1 MFDFPATQSQ
11 VQESN
16 RTYQQDQIHFDREQV
31 AEAVKEA
38 VKETDMFKGAE
49 LFKGG
54 HNVTPCKFKPL
65 NSSTSSVRNELFP
78 DGPPSPVF
86 ARVSVPAPAPAAPA
100 PAEVTPVDD
109 PAPVPADEVAP
120 VVDPARVAVPF
131 SVPVS
136 LPVPASDGA
145 IASASG
151 YDFDAATN
159 PALFRLMRSTENLDD
174 AKLANNFAER
184 KNKNIQKE
192 TSKTALK
199 QRQLDEES
207 RDRQL
212 RAAAHAD
219 LNTYHRH
226 VQDSDRFQ
234 LQSFQEFNKIYERAE
249 AVKADIEKKKLELL
263 EKKMMM
269 EEQQHKQKLEAA
281 DSDRELRERELTERK
296 ANRLTYSRWMATG
309 KCVTEVTETQ
319 LPPRPPPHED
329 LLELSQIDA
338 DNDED
343 DDKNVL
349 DSTQNP
355 KKQ

>member
-1 MFDFPATQSQ
+1 MD
-11 VQESN
+11 
-16 RTYQQDQIHFDREQV
+16 DV
-31 AEAVKEA
+31 AL
-38 VKETDMFKGAE
+38 G
-49 LFKGG
+49 
-54 HNVTPCKFKPL
+54 
-65 NSSTSSVRNELFP
+65 NEF
-78 DGPPSPVF
+78 V
-86 ARVSVPAPAPAAPA
+86 
-100 PAEVTPVDD
+100 
-109 PAPVPADEVAP
+109 
-120 VVDPARVAVPF
+120 
-131 SVPVS
+131 
-136 LPVPASDGA
+136 
-145 IASASG
+145 
-151 YDFDAATN
+151 
-159 PALFRLMRSTENLDD
+159 
-174 AKLANNFAER
+174 ER

-296 ANRLTYSRWMATG
+296 ASRLTYIRWMATG
-309 KCVTEVTETQ
+309 KCVTKINETQ
-319 LPPRPPPHED
+319 LPPSPPPHRD
-329 LLELSQIDA
+329 LLELSQIVA

-343 DDKNVL
+343 DDKDVL